1 MYVQKYPPTPKSF
14 RWMADAANR
23 CDTRA
28 LLGRITAPTLI
39 VNGTKDGI
47 VPMRITQEL
56 ADGIRGAKL
65 VLVDGDH
72 LFAAKDP
79 DLLISPARSFLA
91 EVDGEM
97 RKSGGKMT

>member
-1 MYVQKYPPTPKSF
+1 
-14 RWMADAANR
+14 MADAANQ

-39 VNGTKDGI
+39 VNGTKDAI
-47 VPMRITQEL
+47 VPIRMTREL
-56 ADGIRGAKL
+56 ADGIQGARL

-91 EVDGEM
+91 EQDGEM
-97 RKSGGKMT
+97 KKYVGKIT